1 MKKRALKFIMSALLV
16 TLGTGLLAGCGDTAS
31 SQSGSD
37 NTSTKSS
44 TSTVSGSITIAGSTA
59 MQEFIEKSAKAFQD
73 KNKDA
78 SISVQGGGS
87 GTGLT
92 QVSQG
97 AIDIGDSDVF
107 AEEKLDKD
115 AAAKLADHKVLVQGF
130 ALVTSSD
137 VKVKSLKSDDI
148 KKIFSGEIKNWKEV
162 GGDDLAITVVHRPA
176 SSGTRATFVKTVL
189 DGKKESENDKIGV
202 TQDSTGSVV
211 NSLKSTKGAISYVA
225 MASAKDMNKIS
236 IDDVEPTADNIISG
250 KYKFWSYGHMYTNG
264 EAKDLSKAF
273 IEFIDSEDNKALF
286 DELGFIQGSKVK

>member
-1 MKKRALKFIMSALLV
+1 MKKRTLKFIMSALLV

-31 SQSGSD
+31 SQEGNKNS
-37 NTSTKSS
+37 
-44 TSTVSGSITIAGSTA
+44 STVSGSITIAGSTA

-97 AIDIGDSDVF
+97 AVDIGDSDVF
-107 AEEKLDKD
+107 AEEKLEKD
-115 AAAKLADHKVLVQGF
+115 TAAKLKDHKVLVQGF

-137 VKVKSLKSDDI
+137 VKVKSLKKDDI

-162 GGDDLAITVVHRPA
+162 GGDDAAITVIHRPA

-189 DGKKESENDKIGV
+189 DGSKESENDKIGV
-202 TQDSTGSVV
+202 TQDSTGSVI

-225 MASAKDMNKIS
+225 MASAKDMNKVA
-236 IDDVEPTADNIISG
+236 IDDVEPTAENIIAG

-264 EAKDLSKAF
+264 EAKDLTKAF
-273 IEFIDSEDNKALF
+273 IEFVDSNDNKALF